1 MGSDDKQLVYS
12 QRNIVMDDIQLK
24 DQDIAELFNR
34 MPEAKREAIIIAQER
49 MIKELRNQNLEMSKK
64 NLNGVKKVKAGV

>member
-1 MGSDDKQLVYS
+1 
-12 QRNIVMDDIQLK
+12 MDDIQLE

-49 MIKELRNQNLEMSKK
+49 MIKELKDQNLEMSKN
-64 NLNGVKKVKAGV
+64 NLKGVKKVKAGV

>member
-1 MGSDDKQLVYS
+1 
-12 QRNIVMDDIQLK
+12 MDDIQLK

-49 MIKELRNQNLEMSKK
+49 MIKELKNQNLEMSKD
-64 NLNGVKKVKAGV
+64 NLKGVKKVKAEVV

>member
-1 MGSDDKQLVYS
+1 
-12 QRNIVMDDIQLK
+12 MDDIQLK

-49 MIKELRNQNLEMSKK
+49 MIKELRNQNIEMSKN
-64 NLNGVKKVKAGV
+64 NLKGVKKVKAGV

>member
-1 MGSDDKQLVYS
+1 
-12 QRNIVMDDIQLK
+12 MDAIQLK

-49 MIKELRNQNLEMSKK
+49 TIKELRNQNLELSKK
-64 NLNGVKKVKAGV
+64 NLTGIKKVKAEAV

>member
-1 MGSDDKQLVYS
+1 
-12 QRNIVMDDIQLK
+12 MDDIQLK

-49 MIKELRNQNLEMSKK
+49 MIKELKNQNLEMSKN
-64 NLNGVKKVKAGV
+64 NLKGVKKVKAEVV

>member
-1 MGSDDKQLVYS
+1 M
-12 QRNIVMDDIQLK
+12 NDIKLK
-24 DQDIAELFNR
+24 DEDIVELFNR

-49 MIKELRNQNLEMSKK
+49 TIKELRNQNLELSKK

>member
-1 MGSDDKQLVYS
+1 MEDVK
-12 QRNIVMDDIQLK
+12 LK
-24 DQDIAELFNR
+24 DQDIVELFNR

-49 MIKELRNQNLEMSKK
+49 MIKELKDQNLELPKK

>member
-1 MGSDDKQLVYS
+1 M
-12 QRNIVMDDIQLK
+12 NDIKLK
-24 DQDIAELFNR
+24 DEDIVERFNR

-49 MIKELRNQNLEMSKK
+49 TIKELRDHYLELSKK

>member
-1 MGSDDKQLVYS
+1 
-12 QRNIVMDDIQLK
+12 MDEIQLK

-49 MIKELRNQNLEMSKK
+49 MIKELKDQNLEMSKN
-64 NLNGVKKVKAGV
+64 NLKGVKKVKAEVV

>member
-1 MGSDDKQLVYS
+1 
-12 QRNIVMDDIQLK
+12 MDDIQLK

-49 MIKELRNQNLEMSKK
+49 MIKELRDQNLEMAK
-64 NLNGVKKVKAGV
+64 NSLKGIKKVKAGV